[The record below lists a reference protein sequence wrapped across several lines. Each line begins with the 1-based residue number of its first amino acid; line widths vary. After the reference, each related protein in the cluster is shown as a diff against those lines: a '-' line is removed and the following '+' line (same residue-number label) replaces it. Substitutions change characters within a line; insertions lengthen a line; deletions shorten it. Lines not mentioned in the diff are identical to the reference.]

1 LKTAPVALFA
11 VVAVLGAA
19 AGFYSYRHYVA
30 RAPGAQPETVPMAA
44 PTPPIEAA
52 ASGADAEGTAE
63 APALKIPEEVPDVKL
78 ADLQGTA
85 RSLRAIPGKTRLFNF
100 WASWCEPCRREIPL
114 LNALQSTHKADGLQ
128 IVGIAVDMRPAV
140 DKFLKFT
147 PLHYLVLVGEEEGM
161 EAAQK
166 FGMELALPFTVFAD
180 AQNRI
185 VAIKLGE
192 LHRDEA
198 EAILAQVQKLNAGQ
212 VSLEAS
218 RASISTLLKTLAIE
232 RAKQS
237 PPG

>member
-1 LKTAPVALFA
+1 LKIAPVALFT

-19 AGFYSYRHYVA
+19 AGFLSYRHYEA
-30 RAPGAQPETVPMAA
+30 HAPGIEPATVPA
-44 PTPPIEAA
+44 PAKTPPTAA
-52 ASGADAEGTAE
+52 ASTASAEAPPE
-63 APALKIPEEVPDVKL
+63 APALTIPEEVPDVQL
-78 ADLQGTA
+78 TDLQGTP
-85 RSLRAIPGKTRLFNF
+85 RSLRSIPGRVRLFNF

-114 LNALQSTHKADGLQ
+114 LNSLQTEDKAEGIQ
-128 IVGIAVDMRPAV
+128 IVGVAVDMRAAV
-140 DKFLKFT
+140 DKFLKLT
-147 PLHYLVLVGEEEGM
+147 PLHYIVLVGEEEGM

-198 EAILAQVQKLNAGQ
+198 EAILAHVQKLNAGQ
-212 VSLEAS
+212 ESLEAS
-218 RASISTLLKTLAIE
+218 RAAISTVLKTLAIE

-237 PPG
+237 HAG